1 VPQYQHW
8 IKLDSELR
16 IVLAR
21 NTNKIVGRLRYP
33 GLLSLAV
40 FWIALGSLAYARQY
54 LLGHSAAPP
63 AKVLFDFLVW
73 LTCFLPWIAFTPLVF
88 RLERRYP
95 LGTEGWI
102 RNLGWLTVVV
112 MPFAYIGGV
121 VAQLLYAVFQI
132 LFGESPALQNHWWQ
146 VPFREVTIQLVL
158 YWIAVVGAY
167 VIRSLIQLQERDQQ
181 AAKLAVEKSQL
192 ETTLRQAELETL
204 RARLNP
210 HFLFN
215 CLQNISVLTRDD
227 PQTASQMLV
236 RLGALLRTA
245 LRRDGTPETTLSSE
259 IELTKTYVDV
269 EKVRFADRLMVVF
282 DIAPESESALIPA
295 LLLQPLVENAI
306 VHGLRGIN
314 RTGIISIC
322 SRTESD
328 NLIITVTDNGVG
340 LPVKSATDMELGIGL
355 SSTCERLEKMYPRQ
369 HSFSIRSLP
378 QGGTE
383 VRISI
388 PLRIGIARVGVI
400 ADEQTALVAR

>member
-1 VPQYQHW
+1 
-8 IKLDSELR
+8 
-16 IVLAR
+16 
-21 NTNKIVGRLRYP
+21 
-33 GLLSLAV
+33 
-40 FWIALGSLAYARQY
+40 
-54 LLGHSAAPP
+54 
-63 AKVLFDFLVW
+63 
-73 LTCFLPWIAFTPLVF
+73 
-88 RLERRYP
+88 
-95 LGTEGWI
+95 
-102 RNLGWLTVVV
+102 
-112 MPFAYIGGV
+112 
-121 VAQLLYAVFQI
+121 
-132 LFGESPALQNHWWQ
+132 
-146 VPFREVTIQLVL
+146 
-158 YWIAVVGAY
+158 
-167 VIRSLIQLQERDQQ
+167 
-181 AAKLAVEKSQL
+181 
-192 ETTLRQAELETL
+192 
-204 RARLNP
+204 
-210 HFLFN
+210 
-215 CLQNISVLTRDD
+215 
-227 PQTASQMLV
+227 MLV

-369 HSFSIRSLP
+369 HSFSICSLP